1 VSRRQGRETDPGRAT
16 PSAVGS
22 GSGRNPGS
30 GRVGRVLTWAGSLG
44 AIALT
49 AHSFVNL
56 RAVRVPDDDPEP
68 VAERVSVLVPVR
80 DEADR
85 IGDCLSGLLDQI
97 GIPDLE
103 ILVLDDESGDATA
116 DVVRRTAEG
125 DPRVRLLTGTPP
137 PPGWLGKPHACHQLA
152 AAATGSVLVFLD
164 ADVRLAP
171 QALAATV
178 GLLRGANL
186 DLVSPYPRQL
196 AETVSER
203 LLQPLLS
210 WSWLTTL
217 PVALVERSPW
227 ESLAAANGQL
237 IAVDADAYRAAGGH
251 GAVHDRVLDDIGLMR
266 AMKRS
271 GGRAGVADGSRVA
284 SCRMY
289 TGWPQIRDGYGKSL
303 WEAFGS
309 PAGAAGVMAGLTVLY
324 VVPPAAAL
332 RGSLMGLAGYTAA
345 VVGRYAVAERT
356 GGRSMP
362 DCLGHPASVV
372 LLGWL
377 TADSWRRH
385 RRGSLSWKGRRLPG

>member
-1 VSRRQGRETDPGRAT
+1 VSRRLGRETDPGRAT
-16 PSAVGS
+16 PSAAGS
-22 GSGRNPGS
+22 GSGRNSGS
-30 GRVGRVLTWAGSLG
+30 GRVGQALTWAGSLG

-68 VAERVSVLVPVR
+68 VTERVSVLLPVR

-85 IGDCLSGLLDQI
+85 IGGCLAGLLDQT
-97 GIPDLE
+97 GVPDLE

-116 DVVRRTAEG
+116 DVVRRTAED

-137 PPGWLGKPHACHQLA
+137 PPGWLGKPYACHQLA

-178 GLLRGANL
+178 GLLRGAGL

-203 LLQPLLS
+203 LLQPLLT

-217 PVALVERSPW
+217 PVTLVERSPR
-227 ESLAAANGQL
+227 ESLSAAIGQL
-237 IAVDADAYRAAGGH
+237 IAVDAAAYRAVGGH
-251 GAVHDRVLDDIGLMR
+251 GAVRDRVLDDIGLMR
-266 AMKRS
+266 AVKRS
-271 GGRAGVADGSRVA
+271 GGRTGVADGSHVA
-284 SCRMY
+284 RCRMY
-289 TGWPQIRDGYGKSL
+289 VGWPQLRDGYGKVL

-309 PAGAAGVMAGLTVLY
+309 PTRAVGVVAGLAVLY
-324 VVPPAAAL
+324 VVPPAAAV
-332 RGSLMGLAGYTAA
+332 RGSLVGLAGYAA
-345 VVGRYAVAERT
+345 AAVGRYAVAERT

-362 DCLGHPASVV
+362 DCLAHPASVV

-385 RRGSLSWKGRRLPG
+385 RRGSLSWKGRHLPG